1 MSQPFVGEIKLFGFP
16 FAPRGYALCNGQ
28 ILPIAQNQALFSLL
42 GTTYGGNGTV
52 NFALPD
58 LRSRTPMHFS
68 STLPQG
74 APVGEE
80 AVTLTV
86 QTMPR
91 HMHLLRGT
99 STTAD
104 SRAPNGGS
112 FANDTSTVADFY
124 AASTNLIAISPQ
136 TIGLT
141 GGSQPH
147 ENMQPYLVMNYCI
160 ALNGV
165 FPSRN

>member
-16 FAPRGYALCNGQ
+16 FPPRGYALCNGQ
-28 ILPIAQNQALFSLL
+28 ILSIAQNQALFSLL
-42 GTTYGGNGTV
+42 GVTYGGNGTT

-58 LRSRTPMHFS
+58 LRSRTPVHFS

-74 APVGEE
+74 APTGAEN
-80 AVTLTV
+80 VTLTT
-86 QTMPR
+86 QTMPT

-104 SRAPNGGS
+104 SRACNASS
-112 FANDTSTVADFY
+112 FANDSTTAADFFT
-124 AASTNLIAISPQ
+124 ASANLVAISPQ
-136 TIGLT
+136 TVGPA
-141 GGSQPH
+141 GGNQPH
-147 ENMQPYLVMNYCI
+147 ENMQPYLVMSYCI